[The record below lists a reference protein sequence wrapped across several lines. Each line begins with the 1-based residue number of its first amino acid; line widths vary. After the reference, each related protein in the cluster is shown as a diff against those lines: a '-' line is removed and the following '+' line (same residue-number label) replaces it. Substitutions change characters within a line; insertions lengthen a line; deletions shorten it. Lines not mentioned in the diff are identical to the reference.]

1 MEGRR
6 LFTSYPQRC
15 IETVRSIRYSMNI
28 KSVVLTLVIINVIVF
43 LFTQVLNKFVPA
55 GLLNLT
61 GRSGEALAAIFR
73 RYGLFITLFSLFPA
87 LIVKLGWVWQ
97 VFTYMF
103 LHGGF
108 FHIFF
113 NMYALYLFGRPLEDR
128 WGGREFLFF
137 YLFSG
142 VGAGI
147 ITFAWNLLQ
156 NPFIPTIGA
165 SGAIFGVVLAFGLEF
180 PDAMLLLFFFIPVRA
195 KYAAFIF
202 GGIELVMIITG
213 TMQGIGH
220 FTHLA
225 GLLFGYIY
233 YVWRIKGSYRGK
245 KIRFAGKRNGPGISG
260 RLFIVKDRDRANVVS
275 RAKIIKRKL
284 DSGAHLTQSEE
295 RFLDKLREAY
305 NYNFQDMC
313 APDTFN
319 PAAEDCLKCKSLY
332 ACLYRY
338 VLDIQ

>member
-1 MEGRR
+1 MR
-6 LFTSYPQRC
+6 TA
-15 IETVRSIRYSMNI
+15 RYSRISMNI
-28 KSVVLTLVIINVIVF
+28 KSMVLTLVIINVIVF
-43 LFTQVLNKFVPA
+43 LFTQILNISVPA
-55 GLLNLT
+55 KLLSLT
-61 GRSGEALAAIFR
+61 GKSGEILAVIFR
-73 RYGLFITLFSLFPA
+73 RYGLFITLFSLLPA
-87 LIVKLGWVWQ
+87 LIIKLGWVWQ

-108 FHIFF
+108 FHLFF

-128 WGGREFLFF
+128 WGNREFLYF

-147 ITFAWNLLQ
+147 ITFAWNLFR

-180 PDAMLLLFFFIPVRA
+180 PESMLLLFFFIPVRA

-233 YVWRIKGSYRGK
+233 YMWRIKGSYRGK
-245 KIRFAGKRNGPGISG
+245 KIRFAVKKSRPGITR
-260 RLFIVKDRDRANVVS
+260 RLTIAKDRDRAEVIA
-275 RAKIIKRKL
+275 RARMIKRKL
-284 DSGAHLTQSEE
+284 DSGTHLTQPEE

-305 NYNFQDMC
+305 NYHFRDMC
-313 APDTFN
+313 TPDTFN
-319 PAAEDCLKCKSLY
+319 PIAEDCLKCQSFY